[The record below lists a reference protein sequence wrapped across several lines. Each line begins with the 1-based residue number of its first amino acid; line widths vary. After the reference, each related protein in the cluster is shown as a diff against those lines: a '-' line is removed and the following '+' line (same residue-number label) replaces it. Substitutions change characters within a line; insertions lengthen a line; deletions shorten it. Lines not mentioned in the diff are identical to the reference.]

1 MKRSLFLLVLV
12 CLCGWPGQGVAQSSR
27 SGWGSIP
34 YADETGTGVAFRVWA
49 PGATGVSVVGSFNGW
64 NTAANP
70 LALENATSGVWSADV
85 ATARTNDNY
94 KYMVNGKL
102 WRSDPR
108 ARSINSSDHGNS
120 VVVATDGFDWGDD
133 AIGIDDAHAL
143 VIYEAHVGTFA
154 GPTGTFASFTNRLD
168 YLSELGVNAIE
179 LMPINEYPTT
189 TSWGYNPA
197 YPFAL
202 EYDYGSP
209 GDLKN
214 LVKQAHARGM
224 QVLLDVVHN
233 HWDRESSLWQFDT
246 TNNPGP
252 YFYSSAPY
260 ADTWWGPRPDY
271 GRAEVQE
278 YVFDNFRMW
287 LDEYHLDGF
296 RWDTPKYIFFT
307 TNGIFNPDGWT
318 LVAEALDRMRTDHP
332 TVWNVAENGREYQ
345 EDFDAAWDLTFSWKV
360 RSALT
365 NGSDSRRDMDAVAS
379 NVVGTA
385 GRILYTDSHDTAG
398 DLNGGARLPT
408 AIQRGDPEGY
418 FARKRSALGAV
429 LAMTS
434 PGTPMILQGQEL
446 LETNQFGDTR
456 PMDWTRTNSQAGTWR
471 LYRDL
476 IRLRRNLDG
485 VSQGLLGDAAQVYQ
499 VDNAD
504 KWIAYGRQDG
514 GTAGAVVVVANF
526 ANAARTGL
534 VVRFPREGM
543 WYSVFNGDSTT
554 YAADYGD
561 WGSLDVAAAGSP
573 ALGTVDVA
581 PYSAIVFSQTPM
593 FGMVPGETSSDDRF
607 GGNGDGVLDPG
618 ETIREEVVLWNKSTL
633 PATGVV
639 ATLSSLTPGATV
651 VRDESAYDAME
662 AGGRATN
669 RDEFVYRLDPSLACG
684 SAVRFRIVAAF
695 NGQARTNVFS
705 HVVGKALDQPPA
717 TNDFGVWTATPI
729 PDDSTVYSDLEIAEA
744 EDPVVAD
751 VDVWVRIKHAFDW
764 DLTLALQH
772 PDGTEVLLVKQR
784 GSGDD
789 DFGTGECGS
798 ATYAVLDQAAAVS
811 IAEGA
816 APFAGTYRP
825 ETSLDVLN
833 GKPLNGTW
841 RLRMEDAYPAD
852 SGTNLCWGIRAV
864 SEQRI
869 CECEA
874 FSNRAPVARSTN
886 LWLSVPGPTNFA
898 LDGSDE
904 DGQPLDFL
912 TVSPPVH
919 GRFTWRSAVDGQA
932 AYAPVHGFV
941 GTDAVDFAVS
951 DGFATSAVATA
962 TFVVPAPVDVNS
974 NGLPDDWEMRYWTNL
989 TSALPEE
996 DSDGDG
1002 VPNGEERLANTDPR
1016 DDQSALRLLSLDP
1029 GAETVLRWRSIGG
1042 TRYRVQVNEDSR
1054 LESFRPLVR
1063 PLDEEV
1069 DPSTYGTPSIQTF
1082 IDGEPAPTNRSRI
1095 YRIRVLAE

>member
-1 MKRSLFLLVLV
+1 MKWNLVPFVLS
-12 CLCGWPGQGVAQSSR
+12 CLCGWPGAGLAQSSR
-27 SGWGSIP
+27 AGWGAIP
-34 YADETGTGVAFRVWA
+34 YADGTGTGVTFRVWA
-49 PGATGVSVVGSFNGW
+49 PGASGVTVAGSFNGW

-70 LALENATSGVWSADV
+70 LVPENATSGVWSADV
-85 ATARTNDNY
+85 AEARTNDNY
-94 KYMVNGKL
+94 KYVVNGSL

-108 ARSINSSDHGNS
+108 ARIFNAADHGNS
-120 VVVATDGFDWGDD
+120 VVVAPDGFDWGDD
-133 AIGIDDAHAL
+133 AIGIEDAHAL

-154 GPTGTFASFTNRLD
+154 GPNGTFASFTNRLD
-168 YLSELGVNAIE
+168 YLAELGANAIE
-179 LMPINEYPTT
+179 LMPVNEYPTT

-202 EYDYGSP
+202 EHDYGTP

-233 HWDRESSLWQFDT
+233 HWDSNSSLWAIDGT
-246 TNNPGP
+246 TPGP
-252 YFYSSAPY
+252 YFYAGDPY
-260 ADTWWGPRPDY
+260 ANTWWGPRPDY
-271 GRAEVQE
+271 GRAEVRE
-278 YVFDNFRMW
+278 YIFDNFRMW

-296 RWDTPKYIFFT
+296 RWDTPKYIFFA
-307 TNGIFNPDGWT
+307 TNGIFIPDGWT
-318 LVAEALDRMRTDHP
+318 LVAEALDRMSAGYAN
-332 TVWNVAENGREYQ
+332 VWNIAENGKEYL
-345 EDFDAAWDLTFSWKV
+345 EDFDAAWDLTFSGKI
-360 RSALT
+360 RSVLT
-365 NGSDSRRDMDAVAS
+365 KGEDANRDMNAVAS
-379 NVVGTA
+379 NVVGAA

-398 DLNGGARLPT
+398 DLNGGVRLPT
-408 AIQRGDPEGY
+408 AIRGVDPEGY

-429 LAMTS
+429 LAMTT

-446 LETNQFGDTR
+446 LETNQFSDTR
-456 PMDWTRTNSQAGTWR
+456 PMDWTRTNRQAGTWR

-485 VSQGLLGDAAQVYQ
+485 VSRGLMGDSVQVYQ
-499 VDNAD
+499 ADNVD

-514 GTAGAVVVVANF
+514 TGGAVVVVANF

-543 WYSVFNGDSTT
+543 WYAVFNGDSPG
-554 YAADYGD
+554 YAADYGG

-573 ALGTVDVA
+573 AQGAVDVA
-581 PYSAIVFSQTPM
+581 PYSAIVFSQTPIS
-593 FGMVPGETSSDDRF
+593 GMVPTRTDPIDQS
-607 GGNGDGVLDPG
+607 GGNGNGVLDPG
-618 ETIREEVVLWNKSTL
+618 ETIREEVVLWNKSSL

-651 VRDESAYDAME
+651 VRGESAYDAM
-662 AGGRATN
+662 AADGLATN

-684 SAVRFRIVAAF
+684 SAVDFRIVAAF

-705 HVVGKALDQPPA
+705 HVIGQALDQPPA
-717 TNDFGVWTATPI
+717 TNDFGVWTPTPI
-729 PDDSTVYSDLEIAEA
+729 PDGSTAYSELEIDEA
-744 EDPVVAD
+744 GASVVVD
-751 VDVWVRIKHAFDW
+751 VDVWVRIAHTFDW

-784 GSGDD
+784 GNGDD

-811 IAEGA
+811 IAEGG

-841 RLRMEDAYPAD
+841 RLRMEDAFPAD

-864 SEQRI
+864 TEQRI
-869 CECEA
+869 CECAA

-886 LWLSVPGPTNFA
+886 LWLAVPGPTNIA

-904 DGQPLDFL
+904 DGQPLEFQ
-912 TVSPPVH
+912 TVSPPAH
-919 GRFTWRSAVDGQA
+919 GRFSWLSAADGQA

-951 DGFATSAVATA
+951 DGFATSAVAIA
-962 TFVVPAPVDVNS
+962 TFVVPTPVDANS

-1029 GAETVLRWRSIGG
+1029 GTEPVLRWRSSGG

-1069 DPSTYGTPSIQTF
+1069 DPAAYGTPSIQTF
-1082 IDGEPAPTNRSRI
+1082 IDGEPASTNRSRI